1 MTELH
6 HAQTIRSDL
15 QQHPRC
21 LHVKHLKERG
31 KKTTNGSQF
40 CLKTT
45 RLPFPIGLFKKG
57 AIISRLTFFTTFI
70 FMLSVTC
77 TSLLMQFI
85 LHSSTFKGN
94 NYLYVCKS
102 LTNARHL
109 RPMPILIFE
118 RLQFGYFF
126 KQLKIFMYEIHCK
139 HWYQYQNQLHVR

>member
-118 RLQFGYFF
+118 CFRDALNSKYSCIKFTVNTDTNT
-126 KQLKIFMYEIHCK
+126 KISCMSD
-139 HWYQYQNQLHVR
+139 